1 MSLSQGC
8 ASPVCSLSSPYGLR
22 YRIPPLTPLPLRKC
36 SLQHSLLV
44 PEAQGGSKGGAG
56 SPSLEKA
63 PRTREQRNGWLCTMD
78 ARRTGATSPCS
89 VGAAIGQQPRQAVK
103 GGGRDTGARRA
114 RICSPQAE
122 PLPIDSAASGAVF
135 EALNTDSQRGGCG
148 GLPHNTKGVKCTL
161 GIRRE
166 KF

>member
-1 MSLSQGC
+1 
-8 ASPVCSLSSPYGLR
+8 
-22 YRIPPLTPLPLRKC
+22 
-36 SLQHSLLV
+36 
-44 PEAQGGSKGGAG
+44 
-56 SPSLEKA
+56 
-63 PRTREQRNGWLCTMD
+63 MD

-135 EALNTDSQRGGCG
+135 EALNTDYQRGGCG

-166 KF
+166 KLKFKMLKNPVFMRFFGVLGTLLYDSKHFTLV